1 MKDIGKET
9 AAKSPG
15 LLELAASTEKNSER
29 NMRAITSKRYLLSL
43 PIPLSKLERTLGTR
57 YSGDFNAIS
66 LRSWLTFLVN
76 YNCWH
81 VLTGLAR
88 PDPPRE
94 KDILR
99 TFWERYRK
107 WRPQHQLW
115 DIVDSK
121 GIDLS
126 RVAPVVIHGDEGR
139 GFKKSAFLVMAYHS
153 YLGLGTTLAN
163 QVRKRR
169 PYVCMKLN
177 YSGNAWSHRFIT
189 AVLPKMMKDEQA
201 FQTILRFIT
210 DDCLDVLHNGVED
223 ASGNKYYAAVLQC
236 VGDWQFLVKAGG
248 LVRSYSNVEKRPRAE
263 ASCPRGICHYCKA
276 GQINVPFEDFRSTA
290 VWRTTQFRPDDSPF
304 SSMPVLLALPHEA
317 TKPARFFCFD
327 LWHSMHLGMG
337 KTFLGSVLALMSDCM
352 DGGSIDVRFQNL
364 THLFQQWAADTKTTP
379 YISIISKDSIQWQDR
394 KSYPNGN
401 WSKGHVTT
409 TLMKFVTWYLE
420 RTNHDD
426 NILLVKSRE
435 AATMINE
442 ALTSLYAS
450 DVWLT
455 KADAREIGRKA
466 MRYMQLYMEMASI
479 AYHSNQSLFV
489 FMPKAHACD
498 HVFSELAMCESAFCL
513 NPLCHAVQVDEDMIG
528 KVSRVSRRVSP
539 LQVIKRVLERALHAS
554 FAHFVTCGY
563 IISH

>member
-1 MKDIGKET
+1 MVKDIGKEN

-15 LLELAASTEKNSER
+15 LLELAASTQKNSER
-29 NMRAITSKRYLLSL
+29 NMRTITSKRFLLSL
-43 PIPLSKLERTLGTR
+43 PIEMTKLEKAPGTR
-57 YSGDFNAIS
+57 YVGDFQVIS
-66 LRSWLTFLVN
+66 FRNWLTFLVN

-81 VLTGLAR
+81 ILAGLAK

-94 KDILR
+94 RDIFKA
-99 TFWERYRK
+99 FWTRYRM
-107 WRPQHQLW
+107 WRPQHEIW
-115 DIVDSK
+115 DIIDSK

-163 QVRKRR
+163 DLRKRR
-169 PYVCMKLN
+169 PYLSMRLN
-177 YSGNAWSHRFIT
+177 YSGNAWSHRFVT
-189 AVLPKMMKDEQA
+189 AVLPKMTKDEQA
-201 FQTILRFIT
+201 FQTILRFIA
-210 DDCLDVLHNGVED
+210 DDCLDVLYNGVLD
-223 ASGNKYYAAVLQC
+223 ASGNKHHAVVLQC

-248 LVRSYSNVEKRPRAE
+248 LLRSYSNVEKRPRAE

-276 GQINVPFEDFRSTA
+276 GQINTPFEDFRWTA
-290 VWRTTQFRPDDSPF
+290 SWRDTQFALGDNPF
-304 SSMPVLLALPHEA
+304 SSWPILLALPHEA
-317 TKPARFFCFD
+317 TKPARFFCYD

-337 KTFLGSVLALMSDCM
+337 KTFLGSVLALISDCM
-352 DGGSIDVRFQNL
+352 DGGNIDVRFQHLTNL
-364 THLFQQWAADTKTTP
+364 FLQWAAEHKITP
-379 YISIISKDSIQWQDR
+379 FIAVLSKDSIQWPDR

-409 TLMKFVTWYLE
+409 TLMKFVAWYLE
-420 RTNHDD
+420 RTNHD
-426 NILLVKSRE
+426 NILFVKSRE

-466 MRYMQLYMEMASI
+466 MRYMHLYMEMASI
-479 AYHSNQSLFV
+479 SYHSNQALFI

-498 HVFSELAMCESAFCL
+498 HVFSELAGCESAYCL

-539 LQVIKRVLERALHAS
+539 VQVIKRVLERALHAS
-554 FAHFVTCGY
+554 FSHFVKCGY